1 MKKLIL
7 VVFIFIIAGCSSVS
21 RDFIPEDNIIPAK
34 QNEKI
39 QMDLRSISVSVSP
52 ESGQNGNLLF
62 EPGGGASHDQSF
74 RAMFKDAVEHAIVSS
89 AIFNDH
95 SKKTVMLS
103 AKITEF
109 DRNVVGMSLPGP
121 IFILKMTVEYKLI
134 DRSNGKVVFSQD
146 ISSTAE
152 FAGNSFTVNKNL
164 SEAQNTVVKE
174 NISLLLGVLKTENIK

>member
-1 MKKLIL
+1 MKKAILIG
-7 VVFIFIIAGCSSVS
+7 FIFIVAGCSSVP
-21 RDFIPEDNIIPAK
+21 RDFISEDKIVPAK

-52 ESGQNGNLLF
+52 TSGKNGNLLF

-74 RAMFKDAVEHAIVSS
+74 RAMFKDAVEHMIVSS
-89 AIFNDH
+89 AIFNDR
-95 SKKTVMLS
+95 SNKTVMLS

-109 DRNVVGMSLPGP
+109 DRSVVGMSLPGP

-134 DRSNGKVVFSQD
+134 DRSNGKTVFSQN
-146 ISSTAE
+146 ISSETE

-164 SEAQNTVVKE
+164 SEAQNKVVKE
-174 NISLLLGVLKTENIK
+174 NIMTLIGILKAKDIK